1 MNDFLDT
8 LAMDAAKTVESGYY
22 KNFSPTKQPKNSLKE
37 AIKNCR
43 TNAIITEIKAASP
56 SAGII
61 QENIDP
67 KAIAIAME
75 TAGAVGISVLTE
87 PIHFHG
93 SLSTLVQA
101 REAVKIPILM
111 KDIIIVPDQIEV
123 ASRIGANAVLLIEAL
138 FERGCCEMD
147 INKMIAF
154 AHGKGLEVLLETHTS
169 SEFKS
174 AIETDA
180 DLIGINNRNLSI
192 LQIDL
197 NTTKQILMENEKNSK
212 IIISES
218 GIQSPADLQLLRSYG
233 ADAFLIGSS
242 IMQADNVRDK
252 VKEFVKAR
260 K

>member
-8 LAMDAAKTVESGYY
+8 LAMDAAKTVDSGYY

-37 AIKNCR
+37 AIQNCM

-56 SAGII
+56 SGGTIRK
-61 QENIDP
+61 NIDP
-67 KAIAIAME
+67 KAIAAAME

-87 PIHFHG
+87 PIYFHG
-93 SLSTLVQA
+93 SLSTLTQA

-111 KDIIIVPDQIEV
+111 KDIIIVTDQIEV
-123 ASRIGANAVLLIEAL
+123 AAQMGANAVLLIEAL

-154 AHGKGLEVLLETHTS
+154 AHGKGVEVLLETHTDA
-169 SEFKS
+169 EFKT
-174 AIETDA
+174 ATETDA
-180 DLIGINNRNLSI
+180 DLIGINNRNLST
-192 LQIDL
+192 LKIDL
-197 NTTKQILMENEKNSK
+197 SITKQILKDQNKKSK

-218 GIQSPADLQLLRSYG
+218 GIQSPADLQFLRSCG

-242 IMQADNVRDK
+242 IMKAENVQEK
-252 VKEFVKAR
+252 VKEFVDA
-260 K
+260 